1 MSGLLGIARSALL
14 AHQTALQTVS
24 NNIANA
30 ETPGYSRQ
38 EVQLTPS
45 PTSRMTYGNVGTG
58 VSITSIIRKRN
69 VLLDDGVRTANGNAG
84 YTDMKRDLLQR
95 VEEVFGE
102 PSEGGLV
109 SAMDQFWNAWSD
121 LSASPNSIA
130 ARSVVQQRGRQVAQ
144 TFNDLDTAL
153 TQQRMAGLE
162 QAQAT
167 VDRINSLATQVAE
180 LNGRIAASGG
190 GQPSNELL
198 DQRDLVLDEL
208 SRVAGSRTIPQAD
221 GNISVMMGNSTLV
234 DGSTAVPLTLYLQTP
249 SPAPTTPLTDVPV
262 KVRLGDA
269 LTPLGQLAGEL
280 KAISETLNDTIPG
293 LRTRIDQMANQ
304 LATSVNTVH
313 SGGYVFSG
321 NTIPGTA
328 AGNFFDA
335 GTVSNPVRAATL
347 SLTTAVAQDSSKI
360 AASGNINGPTDN
372 TVARNL
378 ASLRIAENVVSY
390 TSSTG
395 AVEQGTFGGFFR
407 GVLTR
412 LGAETAAAADS
423 ADVANTLVSQ
433 AEARRQSVSGVNTD
447 EELVTMLRVQQ
458 SYQAATKLVKT
469 ADEMLQTLLSMI

>member
-45 PTSRMTYGNVGTG
+45 PSSRMSYGNVGTG
-58 VSITSIIRKRN
+58 VSITSIIRKRSA
-69 VLLDDGVRTANGNAG
+69 LLDDGVRTASGNAG
-84 YTDMKRDLLQR
+84 YTEMRRDLLQR

-102 PSEGGLV
+102 PSEGGLGN
-109 SAMDQFWNAWSD
+109 AMDQFWNAWSD
-121 LSASPNSIA
+121 LSASPNSTA
-130 ARSVVQQRGRQVAQ
+130 ARAVVQQRGRQVTQ
-144 TFNDLDTAL
+144 SFNDLDTAL

-167 VDRINSLATQVAE
+167 VDQINALARQIAE
-180 LNGRIAASGG
+180 LNGRVASSGG
-190 GQPSNELL
+190 GQPANELL
-198 DQRDLVLDEL
+198 DQRDLKLDEL
-208 SRVAGSRTIPQAD
+208 SRIAGSRAVPQAD
-221 GNISVMMGNSTLV
+221 GNITVLIGNSTLV
-234 DGSTAVPLTLYLQTP
+234 DGNSNNPLTLYLEP
-249 SPAPTTPLTDVPV
+249 ISPPPAAPVTDVPV
-262 KVRLGDA
+262 RVRLGDA

-280 KAISETLNDTIPG
+280 KAVTDTLNDTIPG
-293 LRTRIDQMANQ
+293 LRTRLDAMAAQ
-304 LATSVNTVH
+304 LATSVNSVH

-321 NTIPGTA
+321 STIPGTA
-328 AGNFFDA
+328 AGNFFNA
-335 GTVSNPVRAATL
+335 GTVANPVRAATL
-347 SLTTAVAQDSSKI
+347 SLTTTVAQDATKI
-360 AASGNINGPTDN
+360 AASSNINGPTDN

-378 ASLRIAENVVSY
+378 ASLRITENVVSY
-390 TSSTG
+390 TTTSGS
-395 AVEQGTFGGFFR
+395 VEQGTFGGFFR
-407 GVLTR
+407 SVLTR

-423 ADVANTLVSQ
+423 ADVATTLVSQ